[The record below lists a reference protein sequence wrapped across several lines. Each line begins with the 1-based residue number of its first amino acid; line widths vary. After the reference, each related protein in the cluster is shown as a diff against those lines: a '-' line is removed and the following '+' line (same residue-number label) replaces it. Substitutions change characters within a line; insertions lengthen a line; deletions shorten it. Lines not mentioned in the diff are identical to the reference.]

1 MAVKEIIHLCIISEF
16 NILTLQCLYYFRL
29 LMALSQIGHLRLR
42 GFKLLHLFSCIP
54 VFYFM

>member
-29 LMALSQIGHLRLR
+29 FMALSQIGH
-42 GFKLLHLFSCIP
+42 FTIISKS
-54 VFYFM
+54 